1 MLQIIGANVSQ
12 DLRLGSFIF
21 EGASLSGKKRNYFV
35 RASEGPCLRRW
46 GKNNSIS
53 VFFRL
58 MASEKVSN
66 RSKNGLLGAS
76 DDAFEVGACQEKVV
90 PFIFCSISAD
100 KGPHRK
106 IPFIFPLSDAPPA
119 PASDPD
125 SVVPR

>member
-1 MLQIIGANVSQ
+1 
-12 DLRLGSFIF
+12 
-21 EGASLSGKKRNYFV
+21 
-35 RASEGPCLRRW
+35 
-46 GKNNSIS
+46 
-53 VFFRL
+53 

-125 SVVPR
+125 SDVNVRDGGRRTVLRHGSGAGNRSTAEPCADARCAGRSR